1 MAVAVFLKHG
11 FIVRVQALNWPDKVQ
26 KPKAAAAAA
35 AAEQLVSCSKHVSL
49 LPKNR

>member
-1 MAVAVFLKHG
+1 MAVAVFLQHG

-26 KPKAAAAAA
+26 KPKAAAAA
-35 AAEQLVSCSKHVSL
+35 EQLVSCSKHVSL